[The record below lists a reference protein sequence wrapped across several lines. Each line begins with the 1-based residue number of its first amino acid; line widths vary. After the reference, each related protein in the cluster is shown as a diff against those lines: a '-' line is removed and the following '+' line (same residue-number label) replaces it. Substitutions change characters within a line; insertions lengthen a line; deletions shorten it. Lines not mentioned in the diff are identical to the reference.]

1 MNNRY
6 RTRRSR
12 QYPGGHS
19 MNRRLDRISAS
30 AASTPL
36 VAYGSTLRTFSHFST
51 SKESAHTLSHAR

>member
-1 MNNRY
+1 
-6 RTRRSR
+6 
-12 QYPGGHS
+12 